1 MRPDAQTAQ
10 PPVLWQLAAQGSL
23 QPTGPDGVEK
33 PASCA
38 LKDLFLHGAEAV
50 CPYSLGR
57 KTEHAG
63 LTQKR
68 VNWHRRKRFLL
79 TDHASSLAS
88 VLAKGSQVT
97 IVVFFWGKPELSH
110 SALRV
115 GNVFL
120 THKEHCR
127 DSANILWSGFRS
139 LLEATLQTQTVV
151 VGTLGRQQESVG

>member
-1 MRPDAQTAQ
+1 MRPDAQMAQ
-10 PPVLWQLAAQGSL
+10 PPVPWQLAALGSF

-33 PASCA
+33 PAPCA
-38 LKDLFLHGAEAV
+38 LKDLFLHDAEAV
-50 CPYSLGR
+50 CPCSLGR

-79 TDHASSLAS
+79 NDHAPSWAS
-88 VLAKGSQVT
+88 MLAKGSQVT
-97 IVVFFWGKPELSH
+97 IAVFFWGKPELSH

-115 GNVFL
+115 RNVFL

-151 VGTLGRQQESVG
+151 VGTLGRQRESVG

>member
-1 MRPDAQTAQ
+1 MRPDAQMAQ
-10 PPVLWQLAAQGSL
+10 PPVLWLLAVLGSL

-33 PASCA
+33 AVPCA

-79 TDHASSLAS
+79 TEHAPSLAS
-88 VLAKGSQVT
+88 TLAKGSQVT
-97 IVVFFWGKPELSH
+97 IVVFFWGKPEFSH

-127 DSANILWSGFRS
+127 ESANILWSGFRS
-139 LLEATLQTQTVV
+139 LLEATLKTQTVV
-151 VGTLGRQQESVG
+151 VGTLRRQESVG